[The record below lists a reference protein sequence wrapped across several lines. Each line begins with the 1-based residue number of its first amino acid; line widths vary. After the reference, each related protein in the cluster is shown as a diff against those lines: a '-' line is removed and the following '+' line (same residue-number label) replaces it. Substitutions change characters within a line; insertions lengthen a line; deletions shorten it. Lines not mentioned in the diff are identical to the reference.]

1 MSKRFM
7 LTAAGMSA
15 AAIGGAASAA
25 VMSFNY
31 DRYFGEASWTIFD
44 SAGNAVAS
52 ASRASD
58 PSISGWF
65 PVSAA
70 VDAGWS
76 TATYLSSGGT
86 YIASLAQTVSLD
98 LAAGDYSIVLGDTW
112 GDGWTYQANGGAS
125 AFVYGDL
132 TLAFTGGST
141 ANASFTVVPAPG
153 ALALLGLA
161 GLAGTRR
168 RRA

>member
-31 DRYFGEASWTIFD
+31 DRYFGEASWTILD
-44 SAGNAVAS
+44 DEGNAIAS
-52 ASRASD
+52 AARASS
-58 PSISGWF
+58 PISGWF
-65 PVSAA
+65 PVNAV
-70 VDAGWS
+70 VDAAWS
-76 TATYLSSGGT
+76 TTTYVTSSSV
-86 YIASLAQTVSLD
+86 YIASLAQTVDLD
-98 LAAGDYSIVLGDTW
+98 LAAGDYTIVLGDTW

-132 TLAFTGGST
+132 VLAFTSGNST
-141 ANASFTVVPAPG
+141 SASFTVVPAPG